1 MFDKEQKRNYTPDPF
16 KAENMEY
23 NELEDKFICANNRE
37 LEYSQTEAI
46 KQKMDTRQKGGYI
59 NQRTVRDVN

>member
-1 MFDKEQKRNYTPDPF
+1 
-16 KAENMEY
+16 MEY
-23 NELEDKFICANNRE
+23 NELRINYFVLI
-37 LEYSQTEAI
+37 TENWNTLKQKAI